1 MIAFRTIGI
10 FVVAALAEISGAYL
24 IWNWI
29 RASKPALWGLVGL
42 IALSVYALTQ
52 TFQSF
57 NFGRTFAAYGGIF
70 ITTALFWGWLVD
82 RRMPDRWDWIGVSIS
97 LLGAAII
104 LWGPRP

>member
-1 MIAFRTIGI
+1 MIAIRTLGL

-24 IWNWI
+24 IWSWI
-29 RASKPALWGLVGL
+29 RAGKPALWGLVGL
-42 IALSVYALTQ
+42 IALSIYALTQ

-70 ITTALFWGWLVD
+70 ITTALLWGWLVD
-82 RRMPDRWDWIGVSIS
+82 RRTPDRWDWIGVSVV

-104 LWGPRP
+104 LWGPRR